1 MSMTETLVENT
12 KPITLDAI
20 AADLN
25 GGEWDALY
33 YATEEQIVA
42 LIDAGRICEDFFSRH
57 KDYQEEMRVMMNQ
70 VMAEYEPSVSPHDC
84 AIGGEEDSNWT

>member
-1 MSMTETLVENT
+1 MSMTETQIDNGQPV
-12 KPITLDAI
+12 TLDAI

-42 LIDAGRICEDFFSRH
+42 LIDAGRISEDFFSRH
-57 KDYQEEMRVMMNQ
+57 QDYQEEMRVMMNQ
-70 VMAEYEPSVSPHDC
+70 AMAEF
-84 AIGGEEDSNWT
+84 A

>member
-1 MSMTETLVENT
+1 MIMTETQIDNGQPV
-12 KPITLDAI
+12 TLDAI

-25 GGEWDALY
+25 GGEWDARY

-57 KDYQEEMRVMMNQ
+57 QDHQEEMRVMMNQ
-70 VMAEYEPSVSPHDC
+70 VMAECEPSVSPRDC

>member
-1 MSMTETLVENT
+1 MGMTETLAGNAQ
-12 KPITLDAI
+12 PITLDAI

-57 KDYQEEMRVMMNQ
+57 QDYQEEMRVMMNQ
-70 VMAEYEPSVSPHDC
+70 VMAEF
-84 AIGGEEDSNWT
+84 A

>member
-1 MSMTETLVENT
+1 MHRPAKRDQTMSMTETLAGNAQ
-12 KPITLDAI
+12 PITLDAI

-33 YATEEQIVA
+33 YATEAQIVA

-57 KDYQEEMRVMMNQ
+57 QDYQEEMRVLMNQ
-70 VMAEYEPSVSPHDC
+70 AMAEF
-84 AIGGEEDSNWT
+84 A

>member
-1 MSMTETLVENT
+1 MSMTETLAGNAQ
-12 KPITLDAI
+12 PITLAAI

-33 YATEEQIVA
+33 YATEAQIVA

-57 KDYQEEMRVMMNQ
+57 QDYQEEMRVLMNQ
-70 VMAEYEPSVSPHDC
+70 AMAEF
-84 AIGGEEDSNWT
+84 A

>member
-1 MSMTETLVENT
+1 MSMTETLAENT
-12 KPITLDAI
+12 QPVTLDAI

-42 LIDAGRICEDFFSRH
+42 LIDAGRICEDFFSRYQE
-57 KDYQEEMRVMMNQ
+57 YQEEMRVMMNQ
-70 VMAEYEPSVSPHDC
+70 VMAEF
-84 AIGGEEDSNWT
+84 A